1 MIEAIAPLQVIPPD
15 LAARLSQ
22 GLPIAAAVLGA
33 YVIAFL
39 LVSALARAELTDELA
54 DYTVASR
61 NLGWV
66 VTTFTIF
73 ATIFS
78 GVGMAGFPGTIYVV
92 GGPFVSTIV
101 LGFAVTAPLI
111 WYLGRRMWL
120 LGGEYG
126 FETPGDLLGTYYD
139 SDLVRIYSVIAS
151 VFFNIA
157 YIVAQVLAGG
167 ILLTVLTGG
176 TVPFNVGMVIVAA
189 IVMLHVTVTGIRGI
203 AYLDTV
209 NGAVIVTLLGAFG
222 IFIALDAGGLANVFG
237 GLSGSLGPAAGSH
250 YSIPGTVGAFSAEVV
265 VLFGILF
272 TLGTAFASPATWIR
286 MYALDKERNFAKIAA
301 GMLLAMIV
309 AHVWGTNLIG
319 TYGHTLFPF
328 AGPGQPGTNP
338 DFVSS
343 LAAFEALPFAVAVL
357 FLVAVFAAVVSTTDS
372 YMHVMSATVVR
383 DFYKAVVDPDMD
395 EQSELQANYVV
406 MALTAVAGLVGA
418 FLYPGLITPLAIVAG
433 GFTIQLLPLLIG
445 AVAWPR
451 ASTEAA
457 IAAPVV
463 GTVLLVVFQLGLL
476 PNPFPVPN
484 VPGLVVSFLA
494 NVVVFVGVSYLTQP
508 VSMER
513 IEQFHGTI
521 ARNFSTSRVE
531 PDTGPGPA
539 PADD

>member
-1 MIEAIAPLQVIPPD
+1 
-15 LAARLSQ
+15 
-22 GLPIAAAVLGA
+22 
-33 YVIAFL
+33 
-39 LVSALARAELTDELA
+39 
-54 DYTVASR
+54 
-61 NLGWV
+61 
-66 VTTFTIF
+66 
-73 ATIFS
+73 
-78 GVGMAGFPGTIYVV
+78 
-92 GGPFVSTIV
+92 
-101 LGFAVTAPLI
+101 
-111 WYLGRRMWL
+111 
-120 LGGEYG
+120 
-126 FETPGDLLGTYYD
+126 
-139 SDLVRIYSVIAS
+139 VIAS

-176 TVPFNVGMVIVAA
+176 TVPFNIGMVIVAA

-209 NGAVIVTLLGAFG
+209 NGAVIITLLGAFG

-237 GLSGSLGPAAGSH
+237 GLSRSLGPAAGSH

-383 DFYKAVVDPDMD
+383 DFYKAVVNPDMD

-457 IAAPVV
+457 IAAPAV
-463 GTVLLVVFQLGLL
+463 GTVLLVVFQLGLI

-494 NVVVFVGVSYLTQP
+494 NVAVFVGVSYLTRP

-521 ARNFSTSRVE
+521 ARNFSTDRVE
-531 PDTGPGPA
+531 TDAGPGPA